1 MRNRGFL
8 SLEYAVLI
16 VIAAAALMAMSTY
29 FKRAICSKWRQNAD
43 AFGHGRQYA
52 PSVIIPGE

>member
-1 MRNRGFL
+1 MRGKGFL

-16 VIAAAALMAMSTY
+16 VIAIAALMAMSTY
-29 FKRAICSKWRQNAD
+29 FKRAICGKWRQAAD
-43 AFGHGRQYA
+43 TFGHGRQYA